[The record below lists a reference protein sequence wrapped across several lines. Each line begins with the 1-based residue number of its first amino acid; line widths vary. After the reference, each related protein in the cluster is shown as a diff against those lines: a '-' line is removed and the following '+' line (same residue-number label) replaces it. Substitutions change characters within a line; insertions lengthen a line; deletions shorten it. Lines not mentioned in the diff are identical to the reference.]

1 MKTITLKTQDDFF
14 DQINE
19 MAQQQH
25 LSKSAL
31 IRKAIKAYQKQ
42 IKDEETIKKIQ
53 ASSLE
58 TRGMDKALLKD
69 FEALDDENLL
79 DSWED

>member
-1 MKTITLKTQDDFF
+1 
-14 DQINE
+14 QIGK
-19 MAQQQH
+19 MAADQH

-42 IKDEETIKKIQ
+42 IKNKEIIKKIQ

-58 TRGMDKALLKD
+58 TRGMNEALFKD
-69 FEALDDENLL
+69 F
-79 DSWED
+79 

>member
-69 FEALDDENLL
+69 FEALDDESLL

>member
-1 MKTITLKTQDDFF
+1 MKTIALKTQDDFF

-42 IKDEETIKKIQ
+42 IKDKETIKKIQ

-69 FEALDDENLL
+69 FEALDDESLL
-79 DSWED
+79 DSWKD

>member
-1 MKTITLKTQDDFF
+1 MKAITLKTQDDFF
-14 DQINE
+14 DQIGK
-19 MAQQQH
+19 MAADQH

-42 IKDEETIKKIQ
+42 IKKKEIIKKIQ

-58 TRGMDKALLKD
+58 TRGMNEALFKD
-69 FEALDDENLL
+69 F
-79 DSWED
+79 

>member
-1 MKTITLKTQDDFF
+1 MKTIALKTQDDFF

>member
-42 IKDEETIKKIQ
+42 IKDKETIKKIQ

-69 FEALDDENLL
+69 FEALDDESLL
-79 DSWED
+79 DSWKD

>member
-14 DQINE
+14 DQIGK
-19 MAQQQH
+19 MAADQH

-42 IKDEETIKKIQ
+42 IKNKEIIKKIQ

-58 TRGMDKALLKD
+58 IRGMNEALFKD
-69 FEALDDENLL
+69 F
-79 DSWED
+79 

>member
-1 MKTITLKTQDDFF
+1 MKTIALKTQDDFF

-42 IKDEETIKKIQ
+42 IKDKETIKKIQ

-69 FEALDDENLL
+69 FEALDDESLL

>member
-42 IKDEETIKKIQ
+42 IKDKETIKKIQ

>member
-14 DQINE
+14 DQIGK
-19 MAQQQH
+19 MASDQN

-31 IRKAIKAYQKQ
+31 IRKAIQMYQKQ
-42 IKDEETIKKIQ
+42 LTDKKMVKKMQ

-58 TRGMDKALLKD
+58 TRGMDKALLEVFD
-69 FEALDDENLL
+69 SLDDEHLL
-79 DSWED
+79 DSWKD

>member
-14 DQINE
+14 DQIGK
-19 MAQQQH
+19 MAADQH

-42 IKDEETIKKIQ
+42 IKNKEIIKKIQ

-58 TRGMDKALLKD
+58 TRGMNEALFKD
-69 FEALDDENLL
+69 F
-79 DSWED
+79 

>member
-1 MKTITLKTQDDFF
+1 MKTIALKTQDDFF

-42 IKDEETIKKIQ
+42 IKDKETIKKIQ

>member
-69 FEALDDENLL
+69 FEALDDESLL
-79 DSWED
+79 DSWKD

>member
-42 IKDEETIKKIQ
+42 IKDKETIKKIQ

-69 FEALDDENLL
+69 FEALDDESLL